1 MYKSTKYRTIDE
13 CKDYILLCKRFYNC
27 DLELALD
34 MAIEDLMR
42 NGRVSDRQFD
52 VELRR
57 FVKAY
62 EELKST

>member
-1 MYKSTKYRTIDE
+1 
-13 CKDYILLCKRFYNC
+13 
-27 DLELALD
+27 

-62 EELKST
+62 EELKSI